1 MKTIRLASCAIAVI
15 TGMGLSSSARAEG
28 RFYFPVGISYASGI
42 HDATDKLYDFYKQDG
57 YTDVTKI
64 DIPVGLVLNPYY
76 EWLTS
81 IGGIGAGVT
90 VGPTMFLVVDE
101 KTDYYGFGESSSSDN
116 VKFSYVVPVGA
127 FVRYT
132 PWPKA
137 TFAPY
142 VRAGVKYPFAGG
154 DNLESSSVGG
164 FGAVGVEL
172 WRTKKVGMS
181 LEVGYRFVSNQSQIH
196 RHRGVGQSTYN
207 WEYLFRQSDLPG
219 LHRRLV
225 GCFLIRP
232 VFVCRCGSY
241 PPPRIPPSRRGFLLP
256 DTGFPQNCCHTGR
269 TRQ

>member
-15 TGMGLSSSARAEG
+15 AGMGLSSSARAEDVTIAVNTNTIAGMGLSPSARAEG
-28 RFYFPVGISYASGI
+28 RFYFPVGIAYSSGI
-42 HDATDKLYDFYKQDG
+42 HTATDKLFDLYKQDG
-57 YTDVTKI
+57 FDVTRV
-64 DIPVGLVLNPYY
+64 DIPVGLILNPYY
-76 EWLTS
+76 EWQTS

-90 VGPTMFLVVDE
+90 VGPTMFIVVDE
-101 KTDYYGFGESSSSDN
+101 KTDYGYRSSDN
-116 VKFSYVVPVGA
+116 VKFSYMVPVGA

-181 LEVGYRFVSNQSQIH
+181 LEVGYDSSQIKVKYT
-196 RHRGVGQSTYN
+196 GQNALSGNYSEKVTCPGFTVGLS
-207 WEYLFRQSDLPG
+207 
-219 LHRRLV
+219 V
-225 GCFLIRP
+225 
-232 VFVCRCGSY
+232 VF
-241 PPPRIPPSRRGFLLP
+241 
-256 DTGFPQNCCHTGR
+256 
-269 TRQ
+269 

>member
-1 MKTIRLASCAIAVI
+1 MKTMKTIKTIPLASCAIAVMAGI
-15 TGMGLSSSARAEG
+15 GLSSSARAEDMTIAANTNTIAGIGQSSPARAEG
-28 RFYFPVGISYASGI
+28 RFYFPVGIAYSAGI
-42 HDATDKLYDFYKQDG
+42 HTATDKLFNLYQQDG
-57 YTDVTKI
+57 FDVTRV
-64 DIPVGLVLNPYY
+64 DIPVGLILNPYY
-76 EWLTS
+76 EWQTS

-90 VGPTMFLVVDE
+90 VGPTMFIVVDE
-101 KTDYYGFGESSSSDN
+101 KTDYGYGSSDN

-181 LEVGYRFVSNQSQIH
+181 LEVGYDSSQIKVKYT
-196 RHRGVGQSTYN
+196 GQNALSGNYSEKVTCPGFTVGLS
-207 WEYLFRQSDLPG
+207 
-219 LHRRLV
+219 V
-225 GCFLIRP
+225 
-232 VFVCRCGSY
+232 VF
-241 PPPRIPPSRRGFLLP
+241 
-256 DTGFPQNCCHTGR
+256 
-269 TRQ
+269 

>member
-15 TGMGLSSSARAEG
+15 TGIGLSSSARAEG
-28 RFYFPVGISYASGI
+28 KFYFPVGISYASGI
-42 HDATDKLYDFYKQDG
+42 HNATDKLYDFYKQDG
-57 YTDVTKI
+57 YTDVDKVE
-64 DIPVGLVLNPYY
+64 IPVGLILNPYY
-76 EWLTS
+76 EWETS

-101 KTDYYGFGESSSSDN
+101 KTYSYEGNSDN

-164 FGAVGVEL
+164 FGAIGVEL

-181 LEVGYRFVSNQSQIH
+181 LEVGYDTSEVKVKYTASGDHNLPAGNYSDKVTCPGFT
-196 RHRGVGQSTYN
+196 VGLS
-207 WEYLFRQSDLPG
+207 
-219 LHRRLV
+219 V
-225 GCFLIRP
+225 
-232 VFVCRCGSY
+232 VF
-241 PPPRIPPSRRGFLLP
+241 
-256 DTGFPQNCCHTGR
+256 
-269 TRQ
+269 

>member
-1 MKTIRLASCAIAVI
+1 MKMICLAACAIAVI
-15 TGMGLSSSARAEG
+15 AGIGLSSSARADDMTIAANTNTIAGIGQPSPARAEG
-28 RFYFPVGISYASGI
+28 RFHFPVGIAYSYGI
-42 HDATDKLYDFYKQDG
+42 HTATDKLFDLYQQDG
-57 YTDVTKI
+57 FDVTRI
-64 DIPVGLVLNPYY
+64 DIPVGLILNPYY
-76 EWLTS
+76 EWQTS

-101 KTDYYGFGESSSSDN
+101 KTDYGYGSSDN

-181 LEVGYRFVSNQSQIH
+181 LEVGYDSSQIKVKYTSTL
-196 RHRGVGQSTYN
+196 GGGGLTTGTTYSDKVTSPGFTVGLS
-207 WEYLFRQSDLPG
+207 
-219 LHRRLV
+219 V
-225 GCFLIRP
+225 
-232 VFVCRCGSY
+232 VF
-241 PPPRIPPSRRGFLLP
+241 
-256 DTGFPQNCCHTGR
+256 
-269 TRQ
+269 

>member
-15 TGMGLSSSARAEG
+15 AGMGLSSSARAEDATIAANTNTIAGMGLSPSARAEG
-28 RFYFPVGISYASGI
+28 RFYFPVGIAYSSGI
-42 HDATDKLYDFYKQDG
+42 HTATDKLFDLYKQDG
-57 YTDVTKI
+57 FDVTRV
-64 DIPVGLVLNPYY
+64 DIPVGLILNPYY
-76 EWLTS
+76 EWQTS

-90 VGPTMFLVVDE
+90 VGPTMFIVVDE
-101 KTDYYGFGESSSSDN
+101 KTDYGYRSSDN
-116 VKFSYVVPVGA
+116 VKFSYMVPVGA

-181 LEVGYRFVSNQSQIH
+181 LEVGYDSSQIKVKYT
-196 RHRGVGQSTYN
+196 GQNALSGNYSEKVTCPGFTVGLS
-207 WEYLFRQSDLPG
+207 
-219 LHRRLV
+219 V
-225 GCFLIRP
+225 
-232 VFVCRCGSY
+232 VF
-241 PPPRIPPSRRGFLLP
+241 
-256 DTGFPQNCCHTGR
+256 
-269 TRQ
+269 